1 MSENNKNR
9 FTDNET
15 DCLIDSSFTDNLTK
29 KIYVID
35 EWERI
40 IGLCNNLWEQ
50 TQRFEKE
57 NQRLNTE
64 IEQLKQEIGNLE
76 HTKDF
81 CADVCADCER
91 LEKENEQLKSDNDR
105 LVNETAKVVAKHQ
118 RKVLELIDKKINLL
132 ENDYKKAVKSGM
144 PSNSVYGEIELLEE
158 LKKELQEND

>member
-1 MSENNKNR
+1 MTENNKNR

-15 DCLIDSSFTDNLTK
+15 NCLIDSSFTDNLTK

-64 IEQLKQEIGNLE
+64 IEQLK
-76 HTKDF
+76 
-81 CADVCADCER
+81 ER
-91 LEKENEQLKSDNDR
+91 ISELEKEVDALSCGEADW
-105 LVNETAKVVAKHQ
+105 
-118 RKVLELIDKKINLL
+118 LI
-132 ENDYKKAVKSGM
+132 E
-144 PSNSVYGEIELLEE
+144 EE
-158 LKKELQEND
+158 L

>member
-1 MSENNKNR
+1 MTENNKNR

-15 DCLIDSSFTDNLTK
+15 NCLIDSSFTDNLTK

-64 IEQLKQEIGNLE
+64 IEQLKQQN
-76 HTKDF
+76 
-81 CADVCADCER
+81 
-91 LEKENEQLKSDNDR
+91 KELKSDNDIKFWKLQCIRFSNGNGIILHEISRAIEEGYEVSNEFKQYLHDLKVQNEKNVEKAKR
-105 LVNETAKVVAKHQ
+105 LG
-118 RKVLELIDKKINLL
+118 I
-132 ENDYKKAVKSGM
+132 
-144 PSNSVYGEIELLEE
+144 
-158 LKKELQEND
+158 